1 MMSAGTEFVYAAYTI
16 TLAVLV
22 AYTGTLLWKVARRQR
37 EVAALEPPPARME
50 ESHV

>member
-1 MMSAGTEFVYAAYTI
+1 MISDGTEFVYAAYTI

-22 AYTGTLLWKVARRQR
+22 VYTGRLLWKVAKRQG
-37 EVAALEPPPARME
+37 EVAALEPPPVRME